1 MRIISGNLKGK
12 KILDPLDKSTRPLK
26 DMVRESIF
34 NIIEHSKNES
44 VVIKNA
50 NVLDIF
56 AGTGSFGIE
65 CLSRGA
71 KHVIFFENYKDS
83 IKILKK
89 NIDLLI
95 LNEKIKIIEEDS
107 YNLDKA
113 GLGLKKFD
121 LIFLDPPFKDTKIN
135 DLIEI
140 ISRSKITSKKTLVI
154 IHRNKKVK
162 EEISNKFTIL
172 REKTYGL
179 SRIIFG
185 KIN

>member
-50 NVLDIF
+50 NILDIF

-107 YNLDKA
+107 YNLDKTS
-113 GLGLKKFD
+113 LGLKKFD

-135 DLIEI
+135 DLIET
-140 ISRSKITSKKTLVI
+140 ISRSKIASKKTLVI

-162 EEISNKFTIL
+162 EEISKKFTIL